1 MTLAWLAAAWL
12 AGLFLGSRF
21 DVAAEALLL
30 LAGASL
36 ALAGATRVLHR
47 KPLTLVLVAFVFL
60 GFWRTETLPVPGFP
74 AFEGDAQPAV
84 LRGSVESD
92 PETARRFVRF
102 VLSLNAVDAGSGWEP
117 ASGKTLVYAQPPPN
131 MVAERSPPYF
141 LPGDVVEVRGASSPL
156 DSNDGSD
163 DGFDYQAYLASHGI
177 QGVFFA
183 RETTWAGSASGYS
196 WQVPLFKLRRQLA
209 ASLDRALPAPHASL
223 AQALLLGWRSQIPP
237 EVREGFRKSGAAHLL
252 AISGMHVG
260 ILLVIATA
268 ATGWALG
275 WQRWQHWLVPVG
287 IIWAYAL
294 ISGLPVS
301 VVRAGIMGTL
311 FLAAAALGR
320 PYGALAPLSLAA
332 LIITAMD
339 PRAIFQ
345 VSFQLSFTA
354 MAGIIIALPWQ
365 AKASALVHQAVDG
378 GSAWWRNWAA
388 HLVRWAT
395 SGLIVSL
402 GATVGTL
409 PLVAHY
415 FQNVPVW
422 GIPVTILALPSL
434 PFVLG
439 GSLVTALGGVMHPL
453 AGQLLVVSSWLPISY
468 LLLVATGLPSPG
480 ISGEWA
486 SPWLLWAW
494 YGGVVI
500 ALGVTR
506 AGRRWRKVW
515 ARLGEWLAT
524 ASWGQPI
531 SIRPGG
537 TSAAAIG
544 LAVLMASSA
553 LVLWVQAASGRDGRL
568 HVYFFDVG
576 QGDSAL
582 IVTPGGRQVL
592 IDGGRDSESVVRA
605 LSEVLPF
612 WDRSLDLVIMTH
624 LDEDHAGGLPA
635 VLDRYQVGQALVGAF
650 DQSAPLEPAWKQALA
665 RSGTP
670 AIPVSAGHRV
680 DLGQDVRLLFL
691 NPDAEALASPTRNS
705 NNDSLAF
712 LLSHREISF
721 LFTADVEEAAER
733 RMLSNGAAL
742 ESDVLKVGHHGSRT
756 SSSDAFLQVVNP
768 SAAVVSAGADNQ
780 YGHPHAEV
788 MDRLERVVGPEGIY
802 QTARH
807 GTIHFASD
815 GERVWVETEVR

>member
-1 MTLAWLAAAWL
+1 MKLAWLAAAWL
-12 AGLFLGSRF
+12 AGLFLGFRF
-21 DVAAEALLL
+21 DVAPEVLLL

-36 ALAGATRVLHR
+36 ALAAATRVLR
-47 KPLTLVLVAFVFL
+47 RNPLAFVLIALALL
-60 GFWRTETLPVPGFP
+60 GFWRTEILPVPGLP
-74 AFEGDAQPAV
+74 TLEGDGQQAG
-84 LRGSVESD
+84 LRGSVDSD
-92 PETARRFVRF
+92 PETAGRSVKF
-102 VLSLNAVDAGSGWEP
+102 VLSLSAVDSGIGWEP

-131 MVAERSPPYF
+131 MVSARSPPYF
-141 LPGDVVEVRGASSPL
+141 LPGDVVELQGAGSPPQ
-156 DSNDGSD
+156 SD

-183 RETTWAGSASGYS
+183 SDTTWVGSADSYS
-196 WQVPLFKLRRQLA
+196 WRVSLFKLRKQLA

-237 EVREGFRKSGAAHLL
+237 EVQEGFRKSGAAHLL

-275 WQRWQHWLVPVG
+275 WRRWQHWLLPMA

-332 LIITAMD
+332 LIITALD

-365 AKASALVHQAVDG
+365 AKASAFVYQAIERRND
-378 GSAWWRNWAA
+378 WWRGWAA
-388 HLVRWAT
+388 HLARWAT

-402 GATVGTL
+402 GATAGTL
-409 PLVAHY
+409 PLVAYY

-439 GSLVTALGGVMHPL
+439 GSLVTALGGMMHPL
-453 AGQLLVVSSWLPISY
+453 AGQLLVVASWLPISY

-480 ISGEWA
+480 LSGEWA
-486 SPWLLWAW
+486 SPWLLWGW
-494 YGGVVI
+494 YGGVVV
-500 ALGVTR
+500 ALGITR
-506 AGRRWRKVW
+506 TGRQLRKGW
-515 ARLGEWLAT
+515 ERLREWLAT
-524 ASWGQPI
+524 ANWGPPV

-537 TSAAAIG
+537 KSAAAVG
-544 LAVLMASSA
+544 LAILMASSGI
-553 LVLWVQAASGRDGRL
+553 VLWVQAIGGSDDRL

-582 IVTPGGRQVL
+582 IVTPEGRQVL
-592 IDGGRDSESVVRA
+592 IDGGRDSEGGVRA
-605 LSEVLPF
+605 LSGVLPF
-612 WDRSLDLVIMTH
+612 WDRSLNLVVMTH

-635 VLDRYQVGQALVGAF
+635 VLDRYQVGGALVGAP
-650 DQSAPLEPAWKQALA
+650 DPSAPLEPAWTQALA
-665 RSGTP
+665 RSGTT

-680 DLGQDVRLLFL
+680 DLGSEVRLLIL

-712 LLSHREISF
+712 LLTHREVSF

-733 RMLSNGAAL
+733 RMLSNVEVL
-742 ESDVLKVGHHGSRT
+742 ESNVLKVGHHGSRT
-756 SSSDAFLQVVNP
+756 STSDAFLKAVNP
-768 SAAVVSAGADNQ
+768 SAAVVSAGADNR
-780 YGHPHAEV
+780 YGHPHPEV
-788 MDRLERVVGPEGIY
+788 MDRLEQVVGPEGIY

-815 GERVWVETEVR
+815 GARLWVETEAR

>member
-12 AGLFLGSRF
+12 AGLFLGFRF
-21 DVAAEALLL
+21 DVAPEALLL

-36 ALAGATRVLHR
+36 AFAALTRVLHR
-47 KPLTLVLVAFVFL
+47 NPMPLVLIAFALL
-60 GFWRTETLPVPGFP
+60 GFWRAETLPVPGFP
-74 AFEGDAQPAV
+74 ILEGDAQPAG
-84 LRGSVESD
+84 LRGSVNSD
-92 PETARRFVRF
+92 PETARRSVRF
-102 VLSLNAVDAGSGWEP
+102 VLSLSAVDAGSGWEP
-117 ASGKTLVYAQPPPN
+117 ASGKTLVYAQPPTQ
-131 MVAERSPPYF
+131 MVSERSPPYF
-141 LPGDVVEVRGASSPL
+141 LPGDVVELRGASSPPQ
-156 DSNDGSD
+156 SD
-163 DGFDYQAYLASHGI
+163 DGFDYRAYLASHGI

-183 RETTWAGSASGYS
+183 RDTTWVGSADSYS
-196 WQVPLFKLRRQLA
+196 WRVPLFKLRRNLA
-209 ASLDRALPAPHASL
+209 ASLDIALPAPHASL

-237 EVREGFRKSGAAHLL
+237 EVREGFRRSGAAHLL

-275 WQRWQHWLVPVG
+275 WRRWQHWLVPIG
-287 IIWAYAL
+287 IIWVYGL
-294 ISGLPVS
+294 VSGLPVS

-332 LIITAMD
+332 LIITALD

-365 AKASALVHQAVDG
+365 ARVSAFVYQAIDRRNN
-378 GSAWWRNWAA
+378 WWRDWAA
-388 HLVRWAT
+388 HLARWTT

-409 PLVAHY
+409 PLVAYY

-439 GSLVTALGGVMHPL
+439 GSLLTALGGLIHPL
-453 AGQLLVVSSWLPISY
+453 AGQLLVVASWLPISY

-480 ISGEWA
+480 LSGEWA
-486 SPWLLWAW
+486 SPGLLWAW

-500 ALGVTR
+500 ALGITR
-506 AGRRWRKVW
+506 TGRRRRKGWV
-515 ARLGEWLAT
+515 RLREWLAA
-524 ASWGQPI
+524 ASWGPPV

-537 TSAAAIG
+537 KSAAAIG
-544 LAVLMASSA
+544 LAILMASSA
-553 LVLWVQAASGRDGRL
+553 IVLWVQAISGSDDRL

-582 IVTPGGRQVL
+582 IVTPEGRQVL
-592 IDGGRDSESVVRA
+592 IDGGRDSEGGVRA
-605 LSEVLPF
+605 LSGALPF
-612 WDRSLDLVIMTH
+612 WDRSLDLVVMTH

-635 VLDRYQVGQALVGAF
+635 VLDRYQVGGALVGAF
-650 DQSAPLEPAWKQALA
+650 DPSAPLEPAWTQALS
-665 RSGTP
+665 RSGTT

-680 DLGQDVRLLFL
+680 DLGSEVRLLIL
-691 NPDAEALASPTRNS
+691 NPGAEASAIPTRNS

-712 LLSHREISF
+712 LLSHRGVSF
-721 LFTADVEEAAER
+721 LFTADVEEEAER
-733 RMLSNGAAL
+733 RMLSNGEAL

-756 SSSDAFLQVVNP
+756 STSDAFLEAVNP
-768 SAAVVSAGADNQ
+768 SAAVVSAGADNR
-780 YGHPHAEV
+780 YGHPHPEV
-788 MDRLERVVGPEGIY
+788 MDRLEQVVGPEGIY

-815 GERVWVETEVR
+815 GTRLWVETETR

>member
-12 AGLFLGSRF
+12 AGLFLGSRL
-21 DVAAEALLL
+21 DVAPEALLL

-36 ALAGATRVLHR
+36 ALAAGTRVVHR
-47 KPLTLVLVAFVFL
+47 TPLPFVLIAFTFL
-60 GFWRTETLPVPGFP
+60 GFWRTETLPVPGLP
-74 AFEGDAQPAV
+74 TLEGDVQTAG
-84 LRGSVESD
+84 LRGSVSSD
-92 PETARRFVRF
+92 PETARRSVRF
-102 VLSLNAVDAGSGWEP
+102 VLSVSEIEAGNDWEP
-117 ASGKTLVYAQPPPN
+117 ASGKILVYAQPPPN
-131 MVAERSPPYF
+131 MVTERSPPYF
-141 LPGDVVEVRGASSPL
+141 LPGDVVELRGTSSVP
-156 DSNDGSD
+156 DSD
-163 DGFDYQAYLASHGI
+163 DGFDYRAYLASHGI

-183 RETTWAGSASGYS
+183 SETTWVGSGDAYR
-196 WQVPLFKLRRQLA
+196 WRVPLFKLRRQLA

-237 EVREGFRKSGAAHLL
+237 EVREGFRQSGAAHLL

-275 WQRWQHWLVPVG
+275 WRRWQHWLLPIG
-287 IIWAYAL
+287 IIWGYAL

-339 PRAIFQ
+339 PRAIGQ

-365 AKASALVHQAVDG
+365 ARASAFVFQAIER
-378 GSAWWRNWAA
+378 RNNWGRVWAA
-388 HLVRWAT
+388 HLARWGT

-409 PLVAHY
+409 PLVAYY

-439 GSLVTALGGVMHPL
+439 GSLATALGGVIHPL
-453 AGQLLVVSSWLPISY
+453 AGQLLVVASWLPISY

-480 ISGEWA
+480 ISGEWT
-486 SPWLLWAW
+486 SPGLLWAW

-500 ALGVTR
+500 ALGLTR
-506 AGRRWRKVW
+506 TGKRWKKGW
-515 ARLGEWLAT
+515 ERLREWPAT
-524 ASWGQPI
+524 VNWGTPI

-537 TSAAAIG
+537 RSAAAIG
-544 LAVLMASSA
+544 LAILMTSSA
-553 LVLWVQAASGRDGRL
+553 TVLWVQAISGGDDRL

-582 IVTPGGRQVL
+582 IVTPEGRQVL
-592 IDGGRDSESVVRA
+592 IDGGRDSEGGVRA
-605 LSEVLPF
+605 LSKVMPF
-612 WDRSLDLVIMTH
+612 WDRSLDLVVMTH

-635 VLDRYQVGQALVGAF
+635 VLDRYQTGGALVGAL
-650 DQSAPLEPAWKQALA
+650 DRSAPMEPAWTQTLA
-665 RSGTP
+665 RSGTT
-670 AIPVSAGHRV
+670 AIPVSAGYRV
-680 DLGQDVRLLFL
+680 DLGGDVQLLFL
-691 NPDAEALASPTRNS
+691 NPGEEALASPTRDS

-712 LLSHREISF
+712 LLTHREISF
-721 LFTADVEEAAER
+721 LFTADVEEEAER
-733 RMLSNGAAL
+733 QMLTTGAAL
-742 ESDVLKVGHHGSRT
+742 ESDVLKVGHHGSKT
-756 SSSDAFLQVVNP
+756 STSDDFLEAVNP
-768 SAAVVSAGADNQ
+768 SAAVVSAGADNR

-788 MDRLERVVGPEGIY
+788 MGRLERVVGPEGIY

-815 GERVWVETEVR
+815 GVQLWVETEAR